1 MTDLKSALRQ
11 LLKNPGF
18 TAVAVLTLALGIG
31 ANTAMFSIVNG
42 VLLRPLPFV
51 KPDRIVMI
59 WESSPETER
68 RRVAPANF
76 LDWQKESTLFEAIS
90 CSPAWAGS
98 REFNYVGAD
107 ATERVAG
114 AYVSSGFFPALG
126 VTPQLGRWFLPNED
140 QPDKSAVTVLSHA
153 FWQQRFGGDPNIVGR
168 TLTLDSFWRRDFT
181 IVGVM
186 PPEFQLPTG
195 EELWVSAGWMMGG
208 NPRRNAAHY
217 EVIARLKPGVSL
229 DQAQAEMNLIQARIA
244 QQFPEAGVGPRTRV
258 VPLREEWVGNAQRP
272 LLVLSGAVGL
282 ILLIACANV
291 ANLLLARA
299 ASRRKEITLRLVLGA
314 RRWRVVR
321 QLLTESILLAALGG
335 AGGVLLAHWGVTL
348 FIAASPAG
356 IARLTEVSV
365 DGRALGFTLIAAVLT
380 GLVFGLAP
388 AWQGSRTDVNE
399 TLKGDGRSASTG
411 VTTGRLRGA
420 LVTAEVALATVLL
433 VGAGLMLQSF
443 TRLMKVDRGI
453 QTANVVTAELDFSVA
468 GYTTWITNSATRPQV
483 RLQQLIERV
492 RALPGVES
500 VAAASHFLRQDSRP
514 ALQPFAIFGQPPL
527 RESERP
533 TVDNKAITPD
543 YLETVGMRLLRG
555 RSFTEADLLGAPG
568 VVLVNE
574 SFVRRFLPG
583 EEPLGKHFTIARE
596 LPSLDARDNVG
607 LPIWNEIVGVVSDV
621 KSLTTQP
628 QAVPEVYWSYWQWPM
643 QKPTLFVR
651 AAGDPAPLMAAIHRE
666 ARDVAPNV
674 PAPSLQRLTDRL
686 GASVAQPRFQAG
698 LLNLFAGIALLLA
711 ACGIYG
717 VLAYNVTQRQ
727 REIGIRM
734 ALGAPRNSVLGLVLR
749 QGMRLTLLGVGLG
762 VVAALSLTQVLRN
775 LLYEVQPTD
784 PLTFLAVICL
794 LGAIALFACWLP
806 ARRAARVDPMVA
818 LRTE

>member
-1 MTDLKSALRQ
+1 MTDLRFACRQ

-42 VLLRPLPFV
+42 VLLRPLPF
-51 KPDRIVMI
+51 KEPDRIVMI
-59 WESSPETER
+59 WESSQETER
-68 RRVAPANF
+68 RRVSPANF
-76 LDWQKESTLFEAIS
+76 LDWQKESTVFEAMS

-98 REFNYVGAD
+98 REFNFVGAD
-107 ATERVAG
+107 GTERVAG

-126 VTPQLGRWFLPNED
+126 VTPQMGRWLLPDED
-140 QPDKSAVTVLSHA
+140 APDTSAVAVLSHG

-208 NPRRNAAHY
+208 NPHRSAPRF

-229 DQAQAEMNLIQARIA
+229 VRAQAEMNLIQARIA

-258 VPLREEWVGNAQRP
+258 VPLREEWVCNAQRP

-282 ILLIACANV
+282 ILLIACGNV

-314 RRWRVVR
+314 RRWRIVR
-321 QLLTESILLAALGG
+321 QLLTESVLLASLGG
-335 AGGVLLAHWGVTL
+335 VGGVLLAHWGVQL

-356 IARLTEVSV
+356 IARLAKVAV
-365 DGRALGFTLIAAVLT
+365 DDRALAFTAVAALLT
-380 GLVFGLAP
+380 GLAFGLAP

-399 TLKGDGRSASTG
+399 TLKGDGRSASSG
-411 VTTGRLRGA
+411 IATGRLRGL
-420 LVTAEVALATVLL
+420 LVSAEVALATVLL
-433 VGAGLMLQSF
+433 VAAGLMLQSF
-443 TRLMKVDRGI
+443 TRLMNVDRGI
-453 QTANVVTAELDFSVA
+453 REEKVVTAELDFSVA

-492 RALPGVES
+492 RELPGVQS
-500 VAAASHFLRQDSRP
+500 VGAASHFLRQDNRP
-514 ALQPFAIFGQPPL
+514 ALQPFAIFGRPPL
-527 RESERP
+527 REPERP
-533 TVDNKAITPD
+533 TVDNRAISPD
-543 YLETVGMRLLRG
+543 YLDAVGMRLLRG
-555 RSFTEADLLGAPG
+555 RAFTEADVLGAPG

-574 SFVRRFLPG
+574 SFVRRFFPG
-583 EEPLGKHFTIARE
+583 EDPVGKHLTIARE
-596 LPSLDARDNVG
+596 LPPLDTRDNVG
-607 LPIWNEIVGVVSDV
+607 LPVWSEIVGVVSDV

-643 QKPTLFVR
+643 QRPTLFVR

-666 ARDVAPNV
+666 TKTVAPNV
-674 PAPSLQRLTDRL
+674 PSPDVRLMADRV
-686 GASVAQPRFQAG
+686 GASVAQPRFQAR
-698 LLNLFAGIALLLA
+698 LLNLCAGLALLLA

-717 VLAYNVTQRQ
+717 VLAYSVTQRQ

-734 ALGAPRNSVLGLVLR
+734 ALGAPRNNVLGLVLR

-762 VVAALSLTQVLRN
+762 VVAALALTKVLQN
-775 LLYEVQPTD
+775 LLYEVRPTD
-784 PLTFLAVICL
+784 PLTYAAVTLTL
-794 LGAIALFACWLP
+794 LLIALFACWLP
-806 ARRAARVDPMVA
+806 ARRAAKVDPMVA
-818 LRTE
+818 LRSE

>member
-1 MTDLKSALRQ
+1 MNDLKFAFRQ

-42 VLLRPLPFV
+42 VLLRPLPF
-51 KPDRIVMI
+51 KEPDRIVMI
-59 WESSPETER
+59 WESNPESER
-68 RRVAPANF
+68 RRVSPANF
-76 LDWQKESTLFEAIS
+76 LDWQKENTVFESIS

-98 REFNYVGAD
+98 REFNFVGREG
-107 ATERVAG
+107 TERVAG
-114 AYVSSGFFPALG
+114 AYVSSGFFPSLR
-126 VTPQLGRWFLPNED
+126 VIPQLGRWFLPAED
-140 QPDKSAVTVLSHA
+140 QPDTSAVAVLSHG
-153 FWQQRFGGDPNIVGR
+153 FWQELYGGDTNIVGR
-168 TLTLDSFWRRDFT
+168 TLTLDGFWRRDFT

-208 NPRRNAAHY
+208 NPHRSAPHF

-229 DQAQAEMNLIQARIA
+229 VRAQAEMNLIQARIA

-282 ILLIACANV
+282 ILLIACGNV

-299 ASRRKEITLRLVLGA
+299 AARRKEITLRLVLGA
-314 RRWRVVR
+314 RRWRIVR
-321 QLLTESILLAALGG
+321 QLLTESVLLASLGG
-335 AGGVLLAHWGVTL
+335 VGGVLLAHWGVQL

-356 IARLTEVSV
+356 IARLAEVAV
-365 DGRALGFTLIAAVLT
+365 DDRALAFTAVAALLT
-380 GLVFGLAP
+380 GLAFGLAP

-399 TLKGDGRSASTG
+399 TLKGDGRSASSG
-411 VTTGRLRGA
+411 IATGRWRGL
-420 LVTAEVALATVLL
+420 LVSTEVALATVLL
-433 VGAGLMLQSF
+433 VAAGLMLQSF
-443 TRLMKVDRGI
+443 TRLMNVDRGI
-453 QTANVVTAELDFSVA
+453 REEKVVTAELDFSVA

-492 RALPGVES
+492 RELPGVQS
-500 VAAASHFLRQDSRP
+500 VGAASHFLRQDNRP
-514 ALQPFAIFGQPPL
+514 ALQPFAIFGRPPL
-527 RESERP
+527 REPERP
-533 TVDNKAITPD
+533 TVDNRAISPD
-543 YLETVGMRLLRG
+543 FLDAVGMRLLRG
-555 RSFTEADLLGAPG
+555 RDFTEADVLGAPG

-574 SFVRRFLPG
+574 SFVRRFFPG
-583 EEPLGKHFTIARE
+583 EDPLGKHLTIARE
-596 LPSLDARDNVG
+596 LPPLDTRDNVG
-607 LPIWNEIVGVVSDV
+607 LPVWSEIVGVVSDV

-643 QKPTLFVR
+643 QRPTLFVR
-651 AAGDPAPLMAAIHRE
+651 ATGDPAPLMAAIHRE
-666 ARDVAPNV
+666 TKTVAPNV
-674 PAPSLQRLTDRL
+674 PSPDVRLMADRV

-698 LLNLFAGIALLLA
+698 LLNLFAGLALLLA

-717 VLAYNVTQRQ
+717 VLTYSVTQRQ

-734 ALGAPRNSVLGLVLR
+734 ALGAPRNNVLGLVLR

-762 VVAALSLTQVLRN
+762 VVAALALTKVLQN
-775 LLYEVQPTD
+775 LLYEVRPTD
-784 PLTFLAVICL
+784 PVTYSVVTLVL
-794 LGAIALFACWLP
+794 LLIALFACWLP
-806 ARRAARVDPMVA
+806 ARRASRIDPMVA

>member
-1 MTDLKSALRQ
+1 MNDLKFAFRQ

-42 VLLRPLPFV
+42 VLLRPLPF
-51 KPDRIVMI
+51 KEPDRIVMI

-68 RRVAPANF
+68 RRVSPANF
-76 LDWQKESTLFEAIS
+76 LDWQKATSAFEAMS

-98 REFNYVGAD
+98 REFNVVGTAG
-107 ATERVAG
+107 TERVAG

-126 VTPQLGRWFLPNED
+126 VNPLLGRWFLPGED
-140 QPDKSAVTVLSHA
+140 QPDTSAVAVLSHA

-168 TLTLDSFWRRDFT
+168 TVTLDSFWRRDFT

-186 PPEFQLPTG
+186 PSEFQLPTG
-195 EELWVSAGWMMGG
+195 EKLWVSAGWMMGG
-208 NPRRNAAHY
+208 APHRSAPRY
-217 EVIARLKPGVSL
+217 EVVARLKSGVSL
-229 DQAQAEMNLIQARIA
+229 AQARAEMNLVQARIA
-244 QQFPEAGVGPRTRV
+244 QQFPGAGVGSRTLV
-258 VPLREEWVGNAQRP
+258 VPLRDEWVGSAQRP

-282 ILLIACANV
+282 ILLIACGNV

-299 ASRRKEITLRLVLGA
+299 ATRRKEITLRLVLGA

-321 QLLTESILLAALGG
+321 QLLTESVLLASLGG
-335 AGGVLLAHWGVTL
+335 VGGVLLASWGVNL

-356 IARLTEVSV
+356 IARLAEVTV
-365 DGRALGFTLIAAVLT
+365 DGRALAFTAIAALLT

-399 TLKGDGRSASTG
+399 TLKGDGRATSSGIA
-411 VTTGRLRGA
+411 TGRLRGL
-420 LVTAEVALATVLL
+420 LVSAEVALATVLL

-443 TRLMKVDRGI
+443 TRLVNEDRGI
-453 QTANVVTAELDFSVA
+453 QPERVVTAELDFSVA
-468 GYTTWITNSATRPQV
+468 GYTTWITNSATRPQI
-483 RLQQLIERV
+483 RLRQLIERV
-492 RALPGVES
+492 RELPGVQS
-500 VAAASHFLRQDSRP
+500 VGAASHFLRQDNRP
-514 ALQPFAIFGQPPL
+514 ALQPFAIFGRPPV
-527 RESERP
+527 REPERP
-533 TVDNKAITPD
+533 TVDNKAISPG
-543 YLETVGMRLLRG
+543 YLEAVGMRLMRG
-555 RSFTEADLLGAPG
+555 RAFTEADVLGAPG

-574 SFVRRFLPG
+574 SFVRRFFPD
-583 EEPLGKHFTIARE
+583 EDPLGKHFTIARE
-596 LPSLDARDNVG
+596 LPPLDARDNVG

-651 AAGDPAPLMAAIHRE
+651 TAGDPSALMAALHRE
-666 ARDVAPNV
+666 TKIIAPNV
-674 PAPSLQRLTDRL
+674 PSPDVRLMTERVS
-686 GASVAQPRFQAG
+686 ASVAQPRFQAG
-698 LLNLFAGIALLLA
+698 LLNLFAGLALLLA

-734 ALGAPRNSVLGLVLR
+734 ALGAPRNNVLALVLG
-749 QGMRLTLLGVGLG
+749 QGMRLTLLGLGIG
-762 VVAALSLTQVLRN
+762 VVSALALTKVLRN
-775 LLYEVQPTD
+775 LLYEVRPTD
-784 PLTFLAVICL
+784 PVTYAVVTLVL
-794 LGAIALFACWLP
+794 LLIALFACWLP
-806 ARRAARVDPMVA
+806 ARRASRIDPMAA
-818 LRTE
+818 LRAE

>member
-1 MTDLKSALRQ
+1 MNDLKFACRQ

-42 VLLRPLPFV
+42 VLLRPLPF
-51 KPDRIVMI
+51 KEPDRIVMI
-59 WESSPETER
+59 WESSQETER
-68 RRVAPANF
+68 RRVSPANF
-76 LDWQKESTLFEAIS
+76 LDWQKESTVFEAMS

-98 REFNYVGAD
+98 REFNFVGAD
-107 ATERVAG
+107 GTERVAG

-126 VTPQLGRWFLPNED
+126 VTPQMGRWLLPDED
-140 QPDKSAVTVLSHA
+140 TPDTSAVAVLSHGL
-153 FWQQRFGGDPNIVGR
+153 WQQRFGGDPNIVGR

-195 EELWVSAGWMMGG
+195 EELWVSAGWMMGD
-208 NPRRNAAHY
+208 NPHRSAPRF

-229 DQAQAEMNLIQARIA
+229 VRAQAEMNLIQARIA

-258 VPLREEWVGNAQRP
+258 VPLREEWVGSAQRP

-282 ILLIACANV
+282 ILLIACGNV

-314 RRWRVVR
+314 RRWRIVR
-321 QLLTESILLAALGG
+321 QLLTESVLLASLGG
-335 AGGVLLAHWGVTL
+335 VGGVLLANWGVQL

-356 IARLTEVSV
+356 IARLAEVAV
-365 DGRALGFTLIAAVLT
+365 DDRALAFTAVAALLT
-380 GLVFGLAP
+380 GLAFGLAP

-399 TLKGDGRSASTG
+399 TLKGDGRSASSG
-411 VTTGRLRGA
+411 IATGRLRGL
-420 LVTAEVALATVLL
+420 LVSTEVALATVLL
-433 VGAGLMLQSF
+433 VAAGLMLQSF
-443 TRLMKVDRGI
+443 TRLMNVDRGI
-453 QTANVVTAELDFSVA
+453 REEKVVTAELDFSVA

-492 RALPGVES
+492 RELPGVQS
-500 VAAASHFLRQDSRP
+500 VGAASHFLRQDNGP
-514 ALQPFAIFGQPPL
+514 ALQPFAIFGRPPL
-527 RESERP
+527 REPERP
-533 TVDNKAITPD
+533 TVDNKAISPD
-543 YLETVGMRLLRG
+543 YLDAVGMRLLRG
-555 RSFTEADLLGAPG
+555 RAFTEADVLGAPG

-574 SFVRRFLPG
+574 SFVRRFFPG
-583 EEPLGKHFTIARE
+583 EDPVGKHLTIARE
-596 LPSLDARDNVG
+596 LPPLDTRDNVG
-607 LPIWNEIVGVVSDV
+607 LPVWSEIVGVVSDV

-643 QKPTLFVR
+643 QRPTLFVR

-666 ARDVAPNV
+666 TKTVAPNV
-674 PAPSLQRLTDRL
+674 PSPDVRLMADRV
-686 GASVAQPRFQAG
+686 GASVAQPRFQAR
-698 LLNLFAGIALLLA
+698 LLNLCAGLALLLA

-717 VLAYNVTQRQ
+717 VLAYSVTQRQ
-727 REIGIRM
+727 REIGIRI
-734 ALGAPRNSVLGLVLR
+734 ALGAPRNNVLGLVLR

-762 VVAALSLTQVLRN
+762 VVAALALTKVLQN
-775 LLYEVQPTD
+775 LLYEVRPTD
-784 PLTFLAVICL
+784 PVTYAAVTLTL
-794 LGAIALFACWLP
+794 LLIALLACWLP
-806 ARRAARVDPMVA
+806 ARRAAKVDPMVA
-818 LRTE
+818 LRSE

>member
-1 MTDLKSALRQ
+1 MNDLKFAFRQ

-18 TAVAVLTLALGIG
+18 SAVSVLTLALGIG

-42 VLLRPLPFV
+42 VLLRPLPFND
-51 KPDRIVMI
+51 PDRIVMI
-59 WESSPETER
+59 WESSPDTER
-68 RRVAPANF
+68 KRVSPANF
-76 LDWQKESTLFEAIS
+76 LDWQRESGSFDAMS

-98 REFNYVGAD
+98 REFNFVGAD
-107 ATERVAG
+107 GTERVAG

-126 VTPQLGRWFLPNED
+126 VMPQLGRWFRPDED
-140 QPDKSAVTVLSHA
+140 TPDTSAVAVLSHA
-153 FWQQRFGGDPNIVGR
+153 FWQKRFGGDPDVVGK
-168 TLTLDSFWRRDFT
+168 TLTLDSFWQRDFT

-208 NPRRNAAHY
+208 NPHRSAPRY
-217 EVIARLKPGVSL
+217 EVVARLKPGVSL
-229 DQAQAEMNLIQARIA
+229 AQAQAELNLIQARIA

-258 VPLREEWVGNAQRP
+258 APLRDEWVGSAQRP

-299 ASRRKEITLRLVLGA
+299 ATRRKEITLRLVLGA

-321 QLLTESILLAALGG
+321 QLLTESILLASLGG
-335 AGGVLLAHWGVTL
+335 VGGVLLAHWGVQL

-356 IARLTEVSV
+356 IARLAEVAV
-365 DGRALGFTLIAAVLT
+365 DGRALAFTAIAAVLT

-399 TLKGDGRSASTG
+399 TLKGDGRSASAG
-411 VTTGRLRGA
+411 VATGRLRGA
-420 LVTAEVALATVLL
+420 LVAAEVALATVLL

-443 TRLMKVDRGI
+443 TRLLSVDRGI
-453 QTANVVTAELDFSVA
+453 RAEQVVTAELDFSVA

-492 RALPGVES
+492 RALPGVQS
-500 VAAASHFLRQDSRP
+500 VGAASHFLRQDNRP
-514 ALQPFAIFGQPPL
+514 AIQSFAIFGWPPL

-533 TVDNKAITPD
+533 TADNRAITPD
-543 YLETVGMRLLRG
+543 YLDTVGMRLLRG
-555 RSFTEADLLGAPG
+555 RAFTEADVLGAPG

-574 SFVRRFLPG
+574 SFVRRFFPD
-583 EEPLGKHFTIARE
+583 EDPLGKHLTTARE
-596 LPSLDARDNVG
+596 LPPLDARDSVG
-607 LPIWNEIVGVVSDV
+607 LPVWHEIVGVVSDV

-651 AAGDPAPLMAAIHRE
+651 AAGDPAPLLAAIHRE
-666 ARDVAPNV
+666 TKTVAPNV
-674 PAPSLQRLTDRL
+674 PAPSLQFMTDRV

-698 LLNLFAGIALLLA
+698 LLNLFGAIALLLA
-711 ACGIYG
+711 AGGTYG
-717 VLAYNVTQRQ
+717 VLAYAVTQRQ

-734 ALGAPRNSVLGLVLR
+734 ALGAPRGNVVALVLR
-749 QGMRLTLLGVGLG
+749 QGLKLVLAGVALGIVIAFA
-762 VVAALSLTQVLRN
+762 VTRVLRN
-775 LLYEVQPTD
+775 LLFEVQPAD
-784 PLTFLAVICL
+784 PATYVVVVLLLMAV
-794 LGAIALFACWLP
+794 ALCACWLP
-806 ARRAARVDPMVA
+806 ARRASRIDPMVA
-818 LRTE
+818 LRAE